1 MIFYQRNAF
10 HFKKIKYKHSKSIYQ
25 LELQL
30 LKLYKM

>member
-10 HFKKIKYKHSKSIYQ
+10 NFKKIKFKHAKSIDQ

-30 LKLYKM
+30 LKLYKI